1 MSIYDVYIGKQSSF
15 LSPLLTDRI
24 VRSFIVFMQIPH
36 KELYPQ
42 TLHKIIEEFVTR
54 NGTDYGAKEASLES
68 KVKDV
73 LGLLDMGRAQL
84 LFDSD
89 TSSVDIREV

>member
-1 MSIYDVYIGKQSSF
+1 MSIYDVYMQKQGSSQTA
-15 LSPLLTDRI
+15 LLTDCI
-24 VRSFIVFMQIPH
+24 ARSFIVFMQIPH

-54 NGTDYGAKEASLES
+54 NGTDYGAKEASLDS